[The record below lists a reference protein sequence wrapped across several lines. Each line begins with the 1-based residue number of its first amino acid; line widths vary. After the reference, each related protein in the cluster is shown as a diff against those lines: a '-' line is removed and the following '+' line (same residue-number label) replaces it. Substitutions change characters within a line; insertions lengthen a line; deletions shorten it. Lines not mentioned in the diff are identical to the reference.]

1 MLHERHQ
8 FSQTGDLHPID
19 LVETVAETHD
29 WAFERTGDDRISMG
43 VEGQWRSYAVTLA
56 WSDVD
61 ETLRLA
67 CCFEMEPP
75 EESLPRLY
83 EVLNLAN
90 DDCWAGAFSYAAR
103 DRMMVWRYGLVLAG
117 GACAEVAQIDHMVAE
132 AIMTGERYYP
142 AFQLVCW
149 GGRAPADAIQI
160 AIAEAYGH
168 A

>member
-1 MLHERHQ
+1 MLHQRDQ
-8 FSQTGDLHPID
+8 FSDTGDLHPID

-29 WAFERTGDDRISMG
+29 WDFERTGEDQISMV
-43 VEGQWRSYAVTLA
+43 VEGQWRSYSVTLA

-61 ETLRLA
+61 ETLRLV

-75 EESLPRLY
+75 EASLPKLY

-90 DDCWAGAFSYAAR
+90 DESWAGSFSYWT
-103 DRMMVWRYGLVLAG
+103 DRKMMVWRYGLVLAG
-117 GACAEVAQIDHMVAE
+117 GACAQVEQVNQMVAE
-132 AIMTGERYYP
+132 AILTGERYYP

-149 GGRAPADAIQI
+149 GGRAPIDAIQI
-160 AIAEAYGH
+160 AMAGAYGH